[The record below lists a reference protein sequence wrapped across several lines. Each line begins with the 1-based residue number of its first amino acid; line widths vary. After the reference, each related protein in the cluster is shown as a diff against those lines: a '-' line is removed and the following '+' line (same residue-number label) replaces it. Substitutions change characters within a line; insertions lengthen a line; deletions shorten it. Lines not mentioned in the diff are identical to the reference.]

1 MGLLFSERQRRFP
14 VPGISGRH
22 RTVATGGTN
31 RASDRL
37 IQHSVGGLSTN
48 LAEVQNN
55 IQLGADVPLG
65 VLGRMWVARD
75 DARNFIVLGDP
86 AVRLRVEDMPEPT

>member
-1 MGLLFSERQRRFP
+1 MGLLRSKRQRPFP
-14 VPGISGRH
+14 VPGISGRQ
-22 RTVATGGTN
+22 RTVATGERIGQATDSFN
-31 RASDRL
+31 IRWAA
-37 IQHSVGGLSTN
+37 LSTN

-86 AVRLRVEDMPEPT
+86 AVRLRVEDMPEPI